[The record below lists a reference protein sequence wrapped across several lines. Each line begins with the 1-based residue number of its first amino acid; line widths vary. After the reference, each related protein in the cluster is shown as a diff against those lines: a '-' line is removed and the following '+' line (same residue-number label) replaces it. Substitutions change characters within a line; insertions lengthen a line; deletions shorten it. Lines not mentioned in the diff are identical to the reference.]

1 MAPGIRPPSAV
12 LLRRTGWAAL
22 LPVLVLAGCG
32 FGLPLCAQVN
42 SWTNPASGN
51 WQNLD
56 WSLGVLPGTNQ
67 SVLLT
72 NAGWKALAIGAATAQ
87 DYAQTLT
94 VTSLTVASP
103 TNSFNTLL
111 LNYAG
116 LQTPLVVGE
125 PPLTYPGSLTVA
137 SNSAFVMLASALRVN
152 DLRGGQ
158 GGGFSVGGTFNQG
171 DFSAVQADYLNVGDI
186 GGGVYNLTNG
196 MVLAGT
202 ESIGGNYPSVFNQF
216 GGTNT
221 TSLQLQSGGEYDL
234 YEGSFGTNILL
245 QDACAFKQFGGVV
258 TGSLDFVFGNYLL
271 AGGRLYCPALN
282 VPQWPDCSPYCE
294 AFAGFAQTGGT
305 NICGSLTLNGIDADP
320 LAAGGSYSMSNGVLL
335 VSGPVSVGPR
345 CGFSQQGGVQ
355 TNTSISLT
363 GDYALHG
370 ALPAFFTLAGGV
382 VSTHGV
388 SINFGQFLQTSGTNQ
403 VAGDVVLSGTG
414 FGAGQLYDL
423 EGGQLTDNSVT
434 VENGMAGGEFYQG
447 GGIHVISNLLTV
459 MWVPDGVAFTCDY
472 TLAGGVLVVPDIELD
487 DNAVF
492 HHTGG
497 ALTNSGTLTL
507 APGVWDEQTS
517 GGRLGQLQLGVHYEY
532 GYNLSSNSTICLPKG
547 SCTLQFVNSSALS
560 WPNGISLIITGW
572 NGSAGGGGL
581 HQLIFGSDNTG
592 LSTQQLAHVWFQ
604 DPAGVQ
610 GLFPAAILK
619 SGEVVPGGLLSRQT
633 TAAGLLLS
641 WAGAMTL
648 QSATNVA
655 GPYSD
660 VTAAQSPYVAPLTAG
675 SAFFRLR
682 PPGAPP

>member
-1 MAPGIRPPSAV
+1 M
-12 LLRRTGWAAL
+12 
-22 LPVLVLAGCG
+22 
-32 FGLPLCAQVN
+32 
-42 SWTNPASGN
+42 
-51 WQNLD
+51 
-56 WSLGVLPGTNQ
+56 
-67 SVLLT
+67 
-72 NAGWKALAIGAATAQ
+72 
-87 DYAQTLT
+87 
-94 VTSLTVASP
+94 TSLTVASP

-116 LQTPLVVGE
+116 LQRPLIVGE

-152 DLRGGQ
+152 DVPGWQ
-158 GGGFSVGGTFNQG
+158 GGGFSVGGTFDQG
-171 DFSAVQADYLNVGDI
+171 NFSAVQASYLNVGDI
-186 GGGVYNLTNG
+186 GPGVYNLTNG
-196 MVLAGT
+196 MVLAGA
-202 ESIGGNYPSVFNQF
+202 ENIGGNYPSLFNQF
-216 GGTNT
+216 NGTNT
-221 TSLQLQSGGEYDL
+221 TSLQLLAGGEYDL
-234 YEGSFGTNILL
+234 YDGSFGTNLIF
-245 QDACAFKQFGGVV
+245 QGAGAFKQFGGVV
-258 TGSLDFVFGNYLL
+258 KSSLDLVFGNYLL
-271 AGGRLYCPALN
+271 AGGLLVCPALN

-294 AFAGFAQTGGT
+294 AFGSFTQTGGT

-370 ALPAFFTLAGGV
+370 ELPAFFSLADGV
-382 VSTHGV
+382 VSTHAV
-388 SINFGQFLQTSGTNQ
+388 SINFGQFVQTSGTNQ
-403 VAGDVVLSGTG
+403 VAGDLVLSGNG
-414 FGAGQLYDL
+414 FGAGQFYDL
-423 EGGQLTDNSVT
+423 EGGQLSDNNVT
-434 VENGMAGGEFYQG
+434 VENRMAGGEFYQG
-447 GGIHVISNLLTV
+447 GGIHVISNLLRV
-459 MWVPDGVAFTCDY
+459 MWVPDGVPFICDY

-532 GYNLSSNSTICLPKG
+532 GYNLSSNSTICLPTG
-547 SCTLQFVNSSALS
+547 SCTLQFVNSSVMYWS
-560 WPNGISLIITGW
+560 NGVSLVVTGW
-572 NGSAGGGGL
+572 NGSVGGGGL

-592 LSTQQLAHVWFQ
+592 LSAQQLAQVWFQ
-604 DPAGVQ
+604 DPAGVP

-619 SGEVVPGGLLSRQT
+619 SGEVVPGELLSPQT
-633 TAAGLLLS
+633 TVAGLVLT
-641 WAGAMTL
+641 WAGAVAL

-655 GPYSD
+655 GPYWD
-660 VTAAQSPYVAPLTAG
+660 VARAQSPYVAPLTAA

-682 PPGAPP
+682 PHRVPP